1 MNQLHV
7 TGKQKIGNFEF
18 VGIEGG
24 FGEDKKAMTVNDI
37 AAIHEREVKV
47 INQAI
52 NMNIHRFID
61 GVDIIDLK
69 SVVNQIDL
77 EKFGY
82 TQNAVNRSNN
92 IYILSERG
100 YAKLLKILEDDTAWK
115 IYDQLVDNYFNM
127 KATLDTT
134 NLSPELQF
142 MNSVVQSL
150 AKQELETKR
159 IETKVD
165 NITEIVAL
173 NSTDWRKDS
182 RTLINKMAKTQG
194 GYEAYREVQA
204 DIYQELDRR
213 AGSSL
218 KTRVT
223 NKRRRMADEGA
234 SKSKRDKLSKLDVI
248 AEDKR
253 LLEIYLAIVKEF
265 AVKYGVWD
273 NEF

>member
-1 MNQLHV
+1 MNQLTQTLTSNEV
-7 TGKQKIGNFEF
+7 AEMIGTTNGELMKTIRTYI
-18 VGIEGG
+18 GYLAEGEIPSG
-24 FGEDKKAMTVNDI
+24 DF
-37 AAIHEREVKV
+37 
-47 INQAI
+47 
-52 NMNIHRFID
+52 FID
-61 GVDIIDLK
+61 STYKDSNNQERPNYLLTKQGCEMVSNKLTGPKGVQFTAK
-69 SVVNQIDL
+69 
-77 EKFGY
+77 Y
-82 TQNAVNRSNN
+82 VNR
-92 IYILSERG
+92 
-100 YAKLLKILEDDTAWK
+100 
-115 IYDQLVDNYFNM
+115 FNQM
-127 KATLDTT
+127 EEHIKEQLDTS

-150 AKQELETKR
+150 AKQEQETKR
-159 IETKVD
+159 IENKVD
-165 NITEIVAL
+165 SITEIVAL

-182 RTLINKMAKTQG
+182 RTLISKMAKAQG

-223 NKRRRMADEGA
+223 NKRRRMADEGV

>member
-1 MNQLHV
+1 MTNLVIMKDRQAV
-7 TGKQKIGNFEF
+7 TTSLNLAESFDKRHADVIRVIEEKI
-18 VGIEGG
+18 
-24 FGEDKKAMTVNDI
+24 
-37 AAIHEREVKV
+37 
-47 INQAI
+47 
-52 NMNIHRFID
+52 
-61 GVDIIDLK
+61 
-69 SVVNQIDL
+69 SS
-77 EKFGY
+77 
-82 TQNAVNRSNN
+82 TQNCVQYQNMFAEGEYKDKSGKSNKMYYMNRDGWTFIAVGFTGRKADSFKLK
-92 IYILSERG
+92 YID
-100 YAKLLKILEDDTAWK
+100 A
-115 IYDQLVDNYFNM
+115 FNQM
-127 KATLDTT
+127 EEHIKEQLDTS

-150 AKQELETKR
+150 AKQEQETKR
-159 IETKVD
+159 IENKVD
-165 NITEIVAL
+165 SITEIVAL

-182 RTLINKMAKTQG
+182 RTLISKMAKAQG

-223 NKRRRMADEGA
+223 NKRRRMADEGV
-234 SKSKRDKLSKLDVI
+234 SKSKRDKLNKLDVI

>member
-1 MNQLHV
+1 MNQLTQTLTSNEV
-7 TGKQKIGNFEF
+7 AEMIGTTNGELMKTIRTYI
-18 VGIEGG
+18 GYLSEGEIPSG
-24 FGEDKKAMTVNDI
+24 DF
-37 AAIHEREVKV
+37 
-47 INQAI
+47 
-52 NMNIHRFID
+52 FID
-61 GVDIIDLK
+61 STYKDSNNQERPNYLLTKQGCEMVSNKLTGPKGVQFTAK
-69 SVVNQIDL
+69 
-77 EKFGY
+77 Y
-82 TQNAVNRSNN
+82 VNR
-92 IYILSERG
+92 
-100 YAKLLKILEDDTAWK
+100 
-115 IYDQLVDNYFNM
+115 FNQM
-127 KATLDTT
+127 EEHIKEQLDTS

-150 AKQELETKR
+150 AKQEQETKR
-159 IETKVD
+159 IENKVD
-165 NITEIVAL
+165 SITEIVAL

-182 RTLINKMAKTQG
+182 RTLISKMAKAQG
-194 GYEAYREVQA
+194 GYDAYREVQA

-223 NKRRRMADEGA
+223 NKRRRMADEGV

>member
-1 MNQLHV
+1 MNRLRQTLTSNEV
-7 TGKQKIGNFEF
+7 AEMIGTTNGELMKSIRTYIGYLAEGKIPSGDF
-18 VGIEGG
+18 
-24 FGEDKKAMTVNDI
+24 
-37 AAIHEREVKV
+37 
-47 INQAI
+47 
-52 NMNIHRFID
+52 FID
-61 GVDIIDLK
+61 STYKDSNNQERPNYLLTKQGCEMVSNKLTGPKGVQFTAK
-69 SVVNQIDL
+69 
-77 EKFGY
+77 Y
-82 TQNAVNRSNN
+82 VNR
-92 IYILSERG
+92 
-100 YAKLLKILEDDTAWK
+100 
-115 IYDQLVDNYFNM
+115 FNQM
-127 KATLDTT
+127 EEHIKEQLDTS

-150 AKQELETKR
+150 AKQEQETKR
-159 IETKVD
+159 IENKVD
-165 NITEIVAL
+165 SITEIVAL

-182 RTLINKMAKTQG
+182 RTLISKMAKAQG
-194 GYEAYREVQA
+194 GYDAYREVQA

-223 NKRRRMADEGA
+223 NKRRRMADEGV

>member
-1 MNQLHV
+1 MTDLVIMKDRQAVTTSLNLAESFNKRHADVIRAIEEKINSAQNCVQFQNMFAEGEYKDKSGKTNKMYYMNRAGW
-7 TGKQKIGNFEF
+7 TFIA
-18 VGIEGG
+18 VGFSGR
-24 FGEDKKAMTVNDI
+24 KADSF
-37 AAIHEREVKV
+37 KLKY
-47 INQAI
+47 
-52 NMNIHRFID
+52 ID
-61 GVDIIDLK
+61 A
-69 SVVNQIDL
+69 
-77 EKFGY
+77 F
-82 TQNAVNRSNN
+82 
-92 IYILSERG
+92 
-100 YAKLLKILEDDTAWK
+100 
-115 IYDQLVDNYFNM
+115 DQM
-127 KATLDTT
+127 EQHIKEQLDTS

-142 MNSVVQSL
+142 MNSVVRSL
-150 AKQELETKR
+150 AKQEQETKR
-159 IETKVD
+159 IENKVD
-165 NITEIVAL
+165 SITEIVAL

-182 RTLINKMAKTQG
+182 RTLISKMAKAQG

-223 NKRRRMADEGA
+223 NKRRRMADEGV

>member
-1 MNQLHV
+1 MNQLTQTLTSNEV
-7 TGKQKIGNFEF
+7 AEMIGTTNGELMKTIRTYI
-18 VGIEGG
+18 GYLAEGEIPSG
-24 FGEDKKAMTVNDI
+24 DF
-37 AAIHEREVKV
+37 
-47 INQAI
+47 
-52 NMNIHRFID
+52 FID
-61 GVDIIDLK
+61 STYKDSNNQERPNYLLTKQGCEMVSNKLTGPKGVQFTAK
-69 SVVNQIDL
+69 
-77 EKFGY
+77 Y
-82 TQNAVNRSNN
+82 VNR
-92 IYILSERG
+92 
-100 YAKLLKILEDDTAWK
+100 
-115 IYDQLVDNYFNM
+115 FNQM
-127 KATLDTT
+127 EEHIKEQLDTS

-150 AKQELETKR
+150 AKQEQETKR
-159 IETKVD
+159 IENKVD
-165 NITEIVAL
+165 SITKIVAL

-182 RTLINKMAKTQG
+182 RTLISKMAKAQG

-223 NKRRRMADEGA
+223 NKRRRMADEGV

>member
-1 MNQLHV
+1 MTNLVIMKDRQAV
-7 TGKQKIGNFEF
+7 TSSLNVAANFEKDHRA
-18 VGIEGG
+18 VL
-24 FGEDKKAMTVNDI
+24 KA
-37 AAIHEREVKV
+37 
-47 INQAI
+47 
-52 NMNIHRFID
+52 ID
-61 GVDIIDLK
+61 DLK
-69 SVVNQIDL
+69 EGLAQKYADLFWEDTYIHPQNKQPYRVVYMNRDGFTLAVLGFNNTKRVLEFKLKYIEAFNQMEEHIK
-77 EKFGY
+77 E
-82 TQNAVNRSNN
+82 Q
-92 IYILSERG
+92 
-100 YAKLLKILEDDTAWK
+100 
-115 IYDQLVDNYFNM
+115 
-127 KATLDTT
+127 LDTS

-150 AKQELETKR
+150 AKQEQETKR
-159 IETKVD
+159 IENKVD
-165 NITEIVAL
+165 SITEIVAL

-182 RTLINKMAKTQG
+182 RTLISKMAKAHG

-234 SKSKRDKLSKLDVI
+234 SKSKRDKLNKLDVI

-265 AVKYGVWD
+265 AVKYGVWE

>member
-1 MNQLHV
+1 MTDLVIMKDRQAV
-7 TGKQKIGNFEF
+7 TSSLNVAENFEKEHR
-18 VGIEGG
+18 VVL
-24 FGEDKKAMTVNDI
+24 KA
-37 AAIHEREVKV
+37 
-47 INQAI
+47 
-52 NMNIHRFID
+52 ID
-61 GVDIIDLK
+61 DLK
-69 SVVNQIDL
+69 EGLAQKYADLFWEDTYIHPQNKQPYRVVYMNRDGFTLAVLGFNNTKRVLEFKLKYIDAFNQMEEHI
-77 EKFGY
+77 K
-82 TQNAVNRSNN
+82 Q
-92 IYILSERG
+92 
-100 YAKLLKILEDDTAWK
+100 
-115 IYDQLVDNYFNM
+115 Q
-127 KATLDTT
+127 LDTS

-150 AKQELETKR
+150 AKQERDTKR
-159 IETKVD
+159 IENKVD
-165 NITEIVAL
+165 SITEIVAL

-182 RTLINKMAKTQG
+182 RTLISKMAKAQG

>member
-1 MNQLHV
+1 MTDLVIMKDRQAV
-7 TGKQKIGNFEF
+7 TTSLQVADNFEKQHKDVLEAIDTKIQSAENSAHYKNMF
-18 VGIEGG
+18 AEGEYKDSRGRTQRLYYMNRDGFSFIAFGFSGRKADSFKLKYIEA
-24 FGEDKKAMTVNDI
+24 F
-37 AAIHEREVKV
+37 
-47 INQAI
+47 NQMEEHI
-52 NMNIHRFID
+52 
-61 GVDIIDLK
+61 K
-69 SVVNQIDL
+69 EQ
-77 EKFGY
+77 
-82 TQNAVNRSNN
+82 
-92 IYILSERG
+92 
-100 YAKLLKILEDDTAWK
+100 
-115 IYDQLVDNYFNM
+115 
-127 KATLDTT
+127 LDTS

-150 AKQELETKR
+150 AKQERETKR
-159 IETKVD
+159 IENKVD
-165 NITEIVAL
+165 SITEIVAL

-182 RTLINKMAKTQG
+182 RTLISKMAKAQG

-223 NKRRRMADEGA
+223 NKRRRMADEGV